1 MRRTF
6 FRARYYRPLAT
17 FALAI
22 LVLVVY
28 MNRRKIG
35 IILSN
40 TFEDRPHPNRDN
52 VQEELR
58 RLQPLKVV
66 EEEGDLLGGAKTC
79 KRAWQ
84 RGASPWFDKRY
95 NETIPPLWTGR
106 NRELTKEV
114 RDWWLSIHEDGN
126 RDIPALLKSLFKL
139 IPEADPYP
147 RRNLERC
154 VRCAVV
160 GNSGNLRNSKYGK
173 LIDSHHRIIRVNYA
187 PIKGYEEDV
196 GTRETHRL
204 AYPVTYTEVQKGAHF
219 VLVPFGAKDIDWL
232 ISALTNGTIKWTYS
246 PVPRFIEA
254 ERSKIQIYNPALMF
268 QGKFSWIGSEERW
281 PSTGF
286 LMILFAFH
294 ICDEVNIFGFGASS
308 YGAWDHY
315 WEPDAGPWNL
325 IYKFFLSPHKHSVEE
340 TILEKWNEEGKVKIH
355 RGVR

>member
-1 MRRTF
+1 M
-6 FRARYYRPLAT
+6 RARYYRPLAT

>member
-1 MRRTF
+1 MSFRRTF

-173 LIDSHHRIIRVNYA
+173 LIDSHHRIIR
-187 PIKGYEEDV
+187 
-196 GTRETHRL
+196 
-204 AYPVTYTEVQKGAHF
+204 
-219 VLVPFGAKDIDWL
+219 
-232 ISALTNGTIKWTYS
+232 TYS